1 MERWP
6 QASRPSIRC
15 SGFWDRRPFLL
26 APLANI
32 PIFLMTLCPHI
43 LCHLLSM
50 AMRPL
55 VTAQMNIR
63 KLPRALTMCPVSY

>member
-6 QASRPSIRC
+6 QASRPSVRC

-32 PIFLMTLCPHI
+32 PIFLMMLCPHA

-50 AMRPL
+50 GMRPL
-55 VTAQMNIR
+55 VTASDEHPEIA
-63 KLPRALTMCPVSY
+63 RALTMCPVSY